1 MEERRSQVQLIIAVS
16 TVLSI
21 MVGSVSL
28 ISFIQSAERRITT
41 MEIRLENIKD
51 SINLLKSQLLIMPT
65 PKKDIAR

>member
-51 SINLLKSQLLIMPT
+51 SITLLKSQLLLMPDS
-65 PKKDIAR
+65 KKR

>member
-1 MEERRSQVQLIIAVS
+1 MIDERRSQVQLIVAVS

-28 ISFIQSAERRITT
+28 VSFIQSAERRLTT

-51 SINLLKSQLLIMPT
+51 SITLLKSQLLLMPDS
-65 PKKDIAR
+65 KKR

>member
-51 SINLLKSQLLIMPT
+51 SITLLKSQLLIMPDS
-65 PKKDIAR
+65 KKR